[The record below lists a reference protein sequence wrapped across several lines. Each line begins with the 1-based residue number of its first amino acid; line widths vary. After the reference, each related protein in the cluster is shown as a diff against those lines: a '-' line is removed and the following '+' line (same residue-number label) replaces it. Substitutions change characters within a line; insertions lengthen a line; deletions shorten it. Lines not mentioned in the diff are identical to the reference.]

1 MRYYSVVVDWQSDKL
16 TWRTTRMRVVANN
29 EDHAC
34 YLAIDKVKSK
44 KNYLKHIQVS
54 TLCEN
59 L

>member
-16 TWRTTRMRVVANN
+16 TWRTTRMRVFANN

-34 YLAIDKVKSK
+34 DIAVDKVKSK

-59 L
+59 